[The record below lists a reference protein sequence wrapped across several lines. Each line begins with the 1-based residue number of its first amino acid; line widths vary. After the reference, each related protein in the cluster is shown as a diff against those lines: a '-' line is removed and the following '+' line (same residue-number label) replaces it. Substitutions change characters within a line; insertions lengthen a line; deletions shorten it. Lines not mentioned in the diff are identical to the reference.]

1 MEFLRLVHDYAAGN
15 DTADRNALEASFTR
29 ARGNVLFYRGRNG
42 DLHDLR
48 RRLHLLHREE
58 LERADASA
66 GPQGSDLQYHL
77 PAFSSSLTIH
87 LSVRALHR
95 GKIAAFNLF
104 WFLTLILGA
113 IFLIGTGR
121 EWHRLI
127 YGEGLTISTNLFGTT
142 YYSLVGLH
150 AFHVSAGLL
159 GLGIVM
165 VLSIAAR
172 VKQQDADRVEVF
184 SLYWHFVDAVWIV
197 VFTVVYIVGR

>member
-1 MEFLRLVHDYAAGN
+1 MFSLIVAE
-15 DTADRNALEASFTR
+15 TAIFTIFVVAYIFYIGKSLSGPTPQQVLTVPNFNAIC
-29 ARGNVLFYRGRNG
+29 
-42 DLHDLR
+42 
-48 RRLHLLHREE
+48 LL
-58 LERADASA
+58 
-66 GPQGSDLQYHL
+66 
-77 PAFSSSLTIH
+77 SSSLTIH

-159 GLGIVM
+159 GLGIQL
-165 VLSIAAR
+165 VLS
-172 VKQQDADRVEVF
+172 VPPTVNQQ
-184 SLYWHFVDAVWIV
+184 SPPPLQISPSCS
-197 VFTVVYIVGR
+197 